1 MKNPGSLW
9 VVCGLLLLV
18 NSVAFSQAET
28 VPANHPVY
36 AFLKRME
43 VKGLVERY
51 HDAVLP
57 LSRKEV
63 AALLN
68 ESLQQASH
76 LPPAERGRLR
86 DFLSEFQYDLHGSV
100 AGFSA
105 TLGAEGELADSVTG
119 GFLEKRERFLF
130 LHADSSASLFV
141 NFLLDADARWISGDA
156 LGSDRAQYVQVGFR
170 GRGTLLDHLGYS
182 ITATNAQFWGSRE
195 LLARDPLISQS
206 HALGV
211 TNIQNFDFEE
221 GSVRYDGG
229 LVSAQVGRERI
240 LWGSGYDQK
249 MIFSDNPRIFD
260 FIRADVAYKALRYT
274 FLHAWLLGTESHLTF
289 SLPTDTGTT
298 HSEPVIADKYVA
310 AHRLE
315 FSFPGVMDIGAQ
327 EVVVYS
333 NRSVDLGYL
342 TPLSLFESVQRSRG
356 ERDNVFWAFDLQTH
370 FLENIEFSGTILYDD
385 INVPDMFTDKWSDRY
400 AWQVGMF
407 YADPFLIPNT
417 NIVVEYTRVEPYVF
431 SHGRSRD
438 DNYTSLGAM
447 LGTSVGPNGDA
458 MAVRMDYLPLRNLSF
473 SLRVVL
479 ERHGMNIVDSTGKVI
494 RNVGGD
500 VLFPFREGVD
510 PERKEFL
517 SGTKIRNRR
526 LEISAL
532 WEIINQCWF
541 EVRYKF
547 DSMEEAVTTQ
557 RVENHQIS
565 MHLRMEL

>member
-1 MKNPGSLW
+1 MKNLRLVW
-9 VVCGLLLLV
+9 IACGLMFLA
-18 NSVAFSQAET
+18 NSAAFPQAET

-63 AALLN
+63 AALLE
-68 ESLQQASH
+68 ESLLQASH
-76 LPPAERGRLR
+76 LSPAERGRLQ
-86 DFLSEFQYDLHGSV
+86 DFLSEFQYEIRGSV

-105 TLGAEGELADSVTG
+105 TLGAEGELADSVTRG
-119 GFLEKRERFLF
+119 LLEQRERFLF
-130 LHADSSASLFV
+130 LHADSSVSLFA
-141 NFLLDADARWISGDA
+141 NFLFDADARWISGDA
-156 LGSDRAQYVQVGFR
+156 LGKDRAQYVQVGIR
-170 GRGTLLDHLGYS
+170 GRGTLLNHLGYS

-260 FIRADVAYKALRYT
+260 FIRVDVAYKALRYT
-274 FLHAWLLGTESHLTF
+274 FLHAWLLGTESNLTF
-289 SLPTDTGTT
+289 SLPTDTATT

-315 FSFPGVMDIGAQ
+315 LSFPGVMDIGAQ
-327 EVVVYS
+327 EIVVYS

-356 ERDNVFWAFDLQTH
+356 ERDNVFWALDLQTH
-370 FLENIEFSGTILYDD
+370 FLEHIEFSGTILYDD

-407 YADPFLIPNT
+407 YADPFLMPNS
-417 NIVVEYTRVEPYVF
+417 NIIVEYTRVEPYVF
-431 SHGRSRD
+431 THGRSRD
-438 DNYTSLGAM
+438 NNYTSLGAL

-473 SLRVVL
+473 SLGVIF
-479 ERHGMNIVDSTGKVI
+479 ERHGMNVVDSTGKVI

-500 VLFPFREGVD
+500 VLFPFRDGVD
-510 PERKEFL
+510 SEKKQFL
-517 SGTKIRNRR
+517 SGTKFRNRR
-526 LEISAL
+526 LELSAL
-532 WEIINQCWF
+532 WEIVNQCWF

-557 RVENHQIS
+557 RAENHQIS

>member
-1 MKNPGSLW
+1 MKNLGSIG
-9 VVCGLLLLV
+9 VVCGLLFLV
-18 NSVAFSQAET
+18 NSVAFPQAET

-43 VKGLVERY
+43 VKGLIERY

-63 AALLN
+63 ARLLD
-68 ESLQQASH
+68 ESLLQASH
-76 LPPAERGRLR
+76 MPPAERGRLR
-86 DFLSEFQYDLHGSV
+86 EFLSEFQYDIHGSV
-100 AGFSA
+100 NGFSA
-105 TLGAEGELADSVTG
+105 TLGAEGELADSVSR
-119 GFLEKRERFLF
+119 GFLERRERFLF
-130 LHADSSASLFV
+130 LHADSSATLFL
-141 NFLLDADARWISGDA
+141 NLLFDADARRISGAA
-156 LGSDRAQYVQVGFR
+156 LGTDQAQYVQLGVR
-170 GRGTLLDHLGYS
+170 ARGTLLDHLGYS
-182 ITATNAQFWGSRE
+182 VTATNAQFWGSRE

-206 HALGV
+206 HALSV

-229 LVSAQVGRERI
+229 VVSAQVGRERI
-240 LWGSGYDQK
+240 LWGSGYSQK
-249 MIFSDNPRIFD
+249 MIFSDNARIFD

-289 SLPTDTGTT
+289 SLPTDSGSMHT
-298 HSEPVIADKYVA
+298 EPVIADKYVA

-315 FSFPGVMDIGAQ
+315 LSFPGVMDIGAQ
-327 EVVVYS
+327 EMVVYS

-356 ERDNVFWAFDLQTH
+356 ERDNVFWALDVQTH
-370 FLENIEFSGTILYDD
+370 FLDNIEFSGTILYDD

-407 YADPFLIPNT
+407 YADPFSMPNT
-417 NIVVEYTRVEPYVF
+417 NIIVEYTRVEPYTF

-473 SLRVVL
+473 SLGVIF

-500 VLFPFREGVD
+500 VLFPFRDGVD
-510 PERKEFL
+510 SERKAFL
-517 SGTKIRNRR
+517 SGTKVRNRR
-526 LEISAL
+526 LEFSAL
-532 WEIINQCWF
+532 WEIVNQCWF

-557 RVENHQIS
+557 RAENNQIS
-565 MHLRMEL
+565 MHLRLEL